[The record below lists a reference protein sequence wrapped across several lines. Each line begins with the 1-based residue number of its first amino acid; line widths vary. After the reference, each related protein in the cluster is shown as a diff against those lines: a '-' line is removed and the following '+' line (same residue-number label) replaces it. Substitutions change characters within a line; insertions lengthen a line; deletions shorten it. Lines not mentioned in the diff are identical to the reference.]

1 MIDKPTATLK
11 RKLILAKGAIAF
23 EGLWVAL
30 FPALMVAGLALLLV
44 LIGLPSL
51 LPASLKIAAAVI
63 FGAAFI
69 VALWPLRLLSWPDDT
84 AALRRIEIR
93 SGLKNRPATTWQ
105 DKLAEPLADPASR
118 AIWMV
123 HKRRMAE
130 YLKSLKAGWPRSG
143 LPMRDPIA
151 LRSALVLALIVV
163 GFLNWGQW
171 DRRLSEAVSAPVK
184 AATVAGFD
192 AWITPP
198 AYTAKPP
205 VLLSGA
211 IATARLEK
219 TRELLVPQG
228 SLLVVRL
235 NGASQPVLK
244 LADPDRDPDV
254 ATDDDARS
262 INIPAGSDSA
272 VHETRTKLN
281 ESVQVSLMD
290 KGRALASW
298 RIAVIPDAPPTVEV
312 TAELA
317 LTPTGGFA
325 VPWKASDDYGIAG
338 LEAHFKLAGD
348 GSGEL
353 FADALQYDPPQ
364 SAISLQKL
372 NPREADGRAFMDFTA
387 HPWAGTSVEL
397 QIEVRDQAGQIG
409 RSEPVRLIL
418 PERRFSKLL
427 ARAVVEQRRQ
437 LVLRP
442 AEKPTVVRTLAAL
455 MAWPDELFDKS
466 AHYLGMR
473 MAASR
478 LYRAKS
484 DDEIKEVVELL
495 WELALSI
502 EDGDLTGALKELEAL
517 RKELQK
523 ALAEGASQERI
534 AELMNK
540 MREAMNQMLETM
552 AREMQQAMKNGE
564 QMNQQQIDPE
574 QMIRSQD
581 LQKMLDMIENLAKQG
596 AKDAAQEMLAQ
607 LENLLKN
614 LRPGVARQGQ
624 QQNGS
629 QMSQMLQQLGEM
641 MQRQQQLM
649 DKTFQLPEGF
659 NGQSQDMPQGNQRS
673 DRGQQNMQPSDS
685 LSDQQ
690 DALGRMLDE
699 LMQQLSQQGMN
710 APGGMNRSKGAMKG
724 AAEALRDGEKGQALG
739 QQGEAMEGLRE
750 SARSMAQQM
759 QQQGRGNEGNFGR
772 TGEARGNRDDPLGRP
787 MPRSG
792 EDFGPE
798 RNMLPGQ
805 AAIER
810 ARQILETLRN
820 RANQPERP
828 RIERDYID
836 RLLEGLY

>member
-11 RKLILAKGAIAF
+11 RKLLLAKGAIAF

-30 FPALMVAGLALLLV
+30 FPALMVAGFALLLV
-44 LIGLPSL
+44 LTGLPAV
-51 LPASLKIAAAVI
+51 LPVSLKTAAAVI
-63 FGAAFI
+63 FGVAFV
-69 VALWPLRLLSWPDDT
+69 VALWPLRRLGWPDNA

-93 SGLKNRPATTWQ
+93 SGLKNRPATAWQ
-105 DKLAEPLADPASR
+105 DKLAEPQANPASR
-118 AIWMV
+118 AIWLV

-130 YLKSLKAGWPRSG
+130 FLKSLKAGWPRSG
-143 LPMRDPIA
+143 LPARDPIA
-151 LRSALVLALIVV
+151 LRIALVLGLIVT

-184 AATVAGFD
+184 AAAAAGFD

-198 AYTAKPP
+198 AYTGKPP
-205 VLLSGA
+205 ILLSGA
-211 IATARLEK
+211 AAKARLEK
-219 TRELLVPQG
+219 TRQLLVPQG
-228 SLLVVRL
+228 SVLVVRL

-244 LADPDRDPDV
+244 MSEPDGEDG
-254 ATDDDARS
+254 TDENAKSVKSQD
-262 INIPAGSDSA
+262 IPASRDSA
-272 VHETRTKLN
+272 VHELRTKLN
-281 ESVQVSLMD
+281 KTVHISLAD
-290 KGRALASW
+290 RGETLADW
-298 RIAVIPDAPPTVEV
+298 RISVIPDAAPTAEV
-312 TAELA
+312 SAELA

-348 GSGEL
+348 DTGQM
-353 FADALQYDPPQ
+353 FADALKYDPPQ
-364 SAISLQKL
+364 SVISLQKL

-387 HPWAGTSVEL
+387 HPWAGASVEL
-397 QIEVRDQAGQIG
+397 QIEVRDQAGQSG
-409 RSEPVRLIL
+409 FSTPVRLTL

-442 AEKPTVVRTLAAL
+442 DEKSTVVRTLAAL
-455 MAWPDELFDKS
+455 MAWPDDLFSKS

-484 DDEIKEVVELL
+484 HDEIKEVVELL
-495 WELALSI
+495 WELAISI

-540 MREAMNQMLETM
+540 MRQAMNQMLETM
-552 AREMQQAMKNGE
+552 ARQMQQALKNGE
-564 QMNQQQIDPE
+564 QMRQQPIDPE

-596 AKDAAQEMLAQ
+596 ARDAAQEMLAQ

-614 LRPGVARQGQ
+614 LRPGVARQGDQ
-624 QQNGS
+624 RSGS

-699 LMQQLSQQGMN
+699 LMQQLNQQGMN
-710 APGGMNRSKGAMKG
+710 APGGMDRSKGAMKG
-724 AAEALRDGEKGQALG
+724 AADALRDG
-739 QQGEAMEGLRE
+739 
-750 SARSMAQQM
+750 
-759 QQQGRGNEGNFGR
+759 
-772 TGEARGNRDDPLGRP
+772 
-787 MPRSG
+787 
-792 EDFGPE
+792 
-798 RNMLPGQ
+798 
-805 AAIER
+805 
-810 ARQILETLRN
+810 
-820 RANQPERP
+820 
-828 RIERDYID
+828 
-836 RLLEGLY
+836 